1 LKERIVLPASSDSI
15 PGAVGFVREYLSRRK
30 LNFLDKF
37 AIVVEEIFSNI
48 ANYAYKDVVKDVELV
63 CDYLENSGEFI
74 LTFVDSGIEYNPLNT
89 PEPDVTLPL
98 EKRKIGGLGIFIVKK
113 IMDKMDYERKGNEN
127 ILTLVKK
134 LR

>member
-1 LKERIVLPASSDSI
+1 MEEKIVLPASLDNI
-15 PGAVGFVREYLSRRK
+15 PCAVNFVREYLSRRK
-30 LNFLDKF
+30 LDSLDKF

-48 ANYAYKDVVKDVELV
+48 ANYAYAEVKKDVKLV
-63 CDYLENSGEFI
+63 CNYLENSGEFI
-74 LTFVDSGIEYNPLNT
+74 LTFIDTGVEYNPLST

-113 IMDKMDYERKGNEN
+113 FMDKMDYERRDNEN